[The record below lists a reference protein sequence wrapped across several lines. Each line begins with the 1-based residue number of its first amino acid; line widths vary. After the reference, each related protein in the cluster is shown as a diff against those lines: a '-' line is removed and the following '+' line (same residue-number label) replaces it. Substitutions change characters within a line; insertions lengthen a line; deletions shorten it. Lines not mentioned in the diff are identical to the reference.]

1 MTTILKLTNGVEVVG
16 NVEVETDSEVV
27 LHKPLQINYRYVF
40 GSIPSVSFARYIMFA
55 EHQSVYFQ
63 KQHILQQVNVR
74 EAFANYYLD
83 IVDEHYDDLEKRVD
97 AEFESSLANP
107 TQEQYMKELLE
118 MMPVDEATVN

>member
-16 NVEVETDSEVV
+16 NVELETDDEVV

-55 EHQSVYFQ
+55 EHQSVHFQ

-74 EAFANYYLD
+74 EAFANYYAD
-83 IVDEHYDDLEKRVD
+83 IVDEHYDELEKRVD

-118 MMPVDEATVN
+118 MMPVDEAAVN